1 AVQDRLRRPGALRLA
16 GGVRAGR
23 RLPAA
28 PDHGGPRPG
37 HPPAP
42 RRRPRDRPAGGDD
55 VGPPPPQRRP
65 RPRARAQLA
74 DPAALHPA
82 RAAGAARPDVPAG
95 ALDDRSVSPVM
106 SWAYAT
112 IRSRSATDPPPDH
125 PRSVP
130 PGARDL
136 PINHLALPGPAARE
150 TQMVGDSGGNHG
162 PPRQKRG
169 WPVRA
174 RPIRSRSTS
183 LVGAITVAARAS
195 RKSRSS
201 GRWRENA
208 APPHTRI
215 VSSVTAIAIS
225 AAAAFS
231 ASTPSW
237 AAGSPAATWPATS
250 YSSARA
256 CMWRILASARRARF
270 TAIPLSG
277 VCRCSSRALARWSA
291 AIATAAPARPA
302 QQAAQPS
309 ANQGSVASIIS
320 DIPDAAAPSRRDAS
334 TRTAANSIAL
344 DALPHRPRPSNGPP
358 TSIPGVPAGIR

>member
-1 AVQDRLRRPGALRLA
+1 EPRPVAAPGVRFSVVIPTLDEAATVADTIAAARAALPGAEVVVADAGSGDERRRGGGGRRGARLPARRHTPAHRRRRGDRRGAPAGRRGRLPDRVRPAPAARRAGCERTLAAVQDRLRRPGALRLA

-106 SWAYAT
+106 SWADAT

-150 TQMVGDSGGNHG
+150 TQMVGD
-162 PPRQKRG
+162 
-169 WPVRA
+169 
-174 RPIRSRSTS
+174 
-183 LVGAITVAARAS
+183 
-195 RKSRSS
+195 
-201 GRWRENA
+201 
-208 APPHTRI
+208 
-215 VSSVTAIAIS
+215 
-225 AAAAFS
+225 
-231 ASTPSW
+231 
-237 AAGSPAATWPATS
+237 
-250 YSSARA
+250 
-256 CMWRILASARRARF
+256 
-270 TAIPLSG
+270 
-277 VCRCSSRALARWSA
+277 
-291 AIATAAPARPA
+291 
-302 QQAAQPS
+302 
-309 ANQGSVASIIS
+309 
-320 DIPDAAAPSRRDAS
+320 
-334 TRTAANSIAL
+334 
-344 DALPHRPRPSNGPP
+344 
-358 TSIPGVPAGIR
+358 